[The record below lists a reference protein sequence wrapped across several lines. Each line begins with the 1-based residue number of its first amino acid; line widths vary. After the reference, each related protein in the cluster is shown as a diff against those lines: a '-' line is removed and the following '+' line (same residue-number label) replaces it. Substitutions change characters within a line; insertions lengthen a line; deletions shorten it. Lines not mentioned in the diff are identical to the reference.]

1 MARTFAAAWVLG
13 VSVAAAAC
21 PAPTDYTPQIHVV
34 PGAAS
39 RLSVILGEGIHPSR
53 VHVMKEGEEL
63 GGSNAIG
70 RPGDLVLE
78 NDRIVVV
85 VDRLGSSA
93 GFAECGGNIIDAADA
108 QTRKDELG
116 QVFTYFGTFPRQG
129 VYAALAS
136 GSTADGAA
144 WIEASGRELYEPKL
158 RVTTRYTLRPTDRAV
173 VIETTLENT
182 GDTPIELAGVGDAI
196 QWGGAEKI
204 APEHAPGYP
213 GASIGSYVGG
223 VGRFTSYAVVSLEGD
238 IDASNGNS
246 WTDTVERKAVDVRPR
261 EKTTYAR
268 LLVVGE
274 RADTSSLA
282 SARARMLGGKMGD
295 VDVALRYAPGDLP
308 VDVPPDARVSV
319 RDPSG
324 AEVLTIHAAG
334 TPPRIHGELPPGHW
348 VLVYMGGGGRTARES
363 VPVDVVP
370 GAAVQAAFV
379 VSSPAGVRVACVDT
393 ADRAMPCKV
402 TFERTDGGLP
412 PDFGPAAT
420 SGPARNQ
427 VTTSDGSVDVAL
439 AYGGYRVT
447 ASRGPEYTLA
457 QSDVTLAPGDRKDLR
472 LTPSRVVDTTG
483 YLACDFHQHTMLGTD
498 APVSTHDRV
507 VANAAEGVEVAVA
520 SEHNY
525 VVSFE
530 SIVQEL
536 HLERDLASVA
546 GDELT
551 SDASRHPWGHANVWP
566 LPVDATKP
574 RGGAPVVRDRLPGS
588 IFDELRR
595 SAGSDIVVQIN
606 HPRSGRNGYFDQT
619 GFDRDAGAGT
629 DPAYDAHFDAVEVWN
644 GRNVEAR
651 GRVLDDFL
659 ALLRTGHVVTPTAD
673 TDTHGVVG
681 QEAGY
686 PRTYVRVDDDGPL
699 DGWDAARIQ
708 DVVRGVKARR
718 DVVLTNG
725 PMLRVSANGV
735 PVGGMARGRS
745 VEVRIHIE
753 SAPWVVV
760 DEVHVVRALG
770 ADGPQD
776 EAVVAER
783 PKGGALAADV
793 VFTIRA
799 QTDDAFVVVASGS
812 RPMSPVLAASS
823 TREIEPWAMT
833 GAIWIDADGDG
844 RSLGR

>member
-1 MARTFAAAWVLG
+1 VDGAIE
-13 VSVAAAAC
+13 VS
-21 PAPTDYTPQIHVV
+21 
-34 PGAAS
+34 
-39 RLSVILGEGIHPSR
+39 
-53 VHVMKEGEEL
+53 
-63 GGSNAIG
+63 
-70 RPGDLVLE
+70 
-78 NDRIVVV
+78 
-85 VDRLGSSA
+85 
-93 GFAECGGNIIDAADA
+93 
-108 QTRKDELG
+108 
-116 QVFTYFGTFPRQG
+116 
-129 VYAALAS
+129 S
-136 GSTADGAA
+136 GS
-144 WIEASGRELYEPKL
+144 
-158 RVTTRYTLRPTDRAV
+158 
-173 VIETTLENT
+173 
-182 GDTPIELAGVGDAI
+182 
-196 QWGGAEKI
+196 
-204 APEHAPGYP
+204 
-213 GASIGSYVGG
+213 
-223 VGRFTSYAVVSLEGD
+223 
-238 IDASNGNS
+238 S
-246 WTDTVERKAVDVRPR
+246 WTDTVQRRDVEVKPG

-268 LLVVGE
+268 VLVVGE
-274 RADTSSLA
+274 RADTSSLVA
-282 SARARMLGGKMGD
+282 AQARMWGWKVGD
-295 VDVALRYAPGDLP
+295 IDVALRYRSGDEP
-308 VDVPPDARVSV
+308 VDVPPDALVSA

-324 AEVLTIHAAG
+324 AEVLTIHAAN

-348 VLVYMGGGGRTARES
+348 VLTYTRGGGSAARES

-370 GAAVQAAFV
+370 DGSVQAAFV
-379 VSSPAGVRVACVDT
+379 VSTPAGVRVACVD
-393 ADRAMPCKV
+393 AAAQAIPCKV
-402 TFERTDGGLP
+402 TFERTDGGPP

-420 SGPARNQ
+420 AGPARNQ
-427 VTTSDGSVDVAL
+427 VTTSDGVVDVAL
-439 AYGGYRVT
+439 AYGVYRVT

-457 QSDVTLAPGDRKDLR
+457 QSDLTLAPGDRKELR

-566 LPVDATKP
+566 LPVDDTKP

-588 IFDELRR
+588 IFEELRR
-595 SAGSDIVVQIN
+595 TAGADIVVQIN

-619 GFDRDAGAGT
+619 GFDRNAGAGT
-629 DPAYDAHFDAVEVWN
+629 DPAYDTHFDAVEVWN

-651 GRVLDDFL
+651 SRVLDDFL

-699 DGWDAARIQ
+699 DRWDAARTL
-708 DVVRGVKARR
+708 DVVRGVKTRR

-725 PMLRVSANGV
+725 PMLRVTANGA
-735 PVGGMARGRS
+735 PVGGMARGRT

-753 SAPWVVV
+753 SAPWVVI

-770 ADGPQD
+770 ADGPQ
-776 EAVVAER
+776 ERAVVTER

-793 VFTIRA
+793 VLTIRT
-799 QTDDAFVVVASGS
+799 QTDDAFVVIASGS
-812 RPMSPVLAASS
+812 QPMSPVLAASLD
-823 TREIEPWAMT
+823 REIAPWAMT